1 MIQFLE
7 TPVGK
12 IILMVIVG
20 LIWGLNVINFSNMAQ
35 EEQVGSISAELELI
49 DVMVPNSY
57 TYSYTKSNRDP
68 FIRGNIPME
77 TPPPEIQL
85 EPIISKQ
92 LPNIKLVGVMGS
104 ISILQLENG
113 ETVMKKEGEQII
125 MGILLERVYEDSVSI
140 QVNDESITLTLH

>member
-35 EEQVGSISAELELI
+35 EQVASISAELELI
-49 DVMVPNSY
+49 DVEVPNSY

-68 FIRGNIPME
+68 FVRGNIPME
-77 TPPPEIQL
+77 TPPPEIQP

-92 LPNIKLVGVMGS
+92 LLDIKLIGVMGS
-104 ISILQLENG
+104 TIILQLENG

-125 MGILLERVYEDSVSI
+125 MGVLLERVYEDSVSI
-140 QVNDESITLTLH
+140 QVNEESITLTLH